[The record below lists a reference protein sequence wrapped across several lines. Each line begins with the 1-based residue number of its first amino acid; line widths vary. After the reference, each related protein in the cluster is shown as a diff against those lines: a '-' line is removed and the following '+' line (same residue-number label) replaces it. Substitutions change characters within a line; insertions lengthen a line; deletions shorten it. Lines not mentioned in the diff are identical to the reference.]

1 MAGAFESSAAADVG
15 ATYTPASGTDTIAI
29 WVGGSIGVGVA
40 THSSQTLG
48 GTSMTEP
55 ANQDQGIDLAGNGD
69 PCGFLAHLV
78 NPGTSGLTTAVTYS
92 SSRATD
98 NGRALTLSG
107 INQTTPVYPTNGS
120 QGSTYSGTASPSIGY
135 DAPIDSVVVCWAIH
149 ANSAGAV
156 TWTSPTGFTQA
167 GQTDIITSPARRQI
181 SIWYKEVS
189 SAEVAATVSPTANN
203 SGDGVIGVVTFQ
215 APGGGGGGTILPFI
229 AKYYK
234 GLN

>member
-15 ATYTPASGTDTIAI
+15 ANYTPASGTDTIAI
-29 WVGGSIGVGVA
+29 WVGGSIGVGTTTA
-40 THSSQTLG
+40 SGQTLG

-55 ANQDQGIDLAGNGD
+55 ANQDQSLDLAGNGD
-69 PCGFLAHLV
+69 PTGFLAHLV
-78 NPGTSGLTTAVTYS
+78 NPGTSAIATAVTWA
-92 SSRATD
+92 SSRAVD
-98 NGRALTLSG
+98 NGRGLTLSG
-107 INQTTPVYPTNGS
+107 IDQTTPVYPTNGS
-120 QGSTYSGTASPSIGY
+120 QGSTYSSTTSPSIGY
-135 DAPIDSVVVCWAIH
+135 DAPVDSVVVCWVIH
-149 ANSAGAV
+149 ANSSAAI
-156 TWTSPTGFTQA
+156 TWTDPTGFTQA

-229 AKYYK
+229 TKYYK

>member
-1 MAGAFESSAAADVG
+1 VAGAFESSAAADVG
-15 ATYTPASGTDTIAI
+15 ANYTPASGTDTIAI
-29 WVGGSIGVGVA
+29 WVGGSIGVGTTTA
-40 THSSQTLG
+40 SGQTLG

-55 ANQDQGIDLAGNGD
+55 ANQDQSLDLAGNGD
-69 PCGFLAHLV
+69 PTGFLAYLV
-78 NPGTSGLTTAVTYS
+78 NPGTSAIATAVTWA
-92 SSRATD
+92 SSRAQD

-107 INQTTPVYPTNGS
+107 IDQTTPVYPTNGS
-120 QGSTYSGTASPSIGY
+120 QGSTYSSTTSPSIGY
-135 DAPIDSVVVCWAIH
+135 DAPVDSVVVCWVIH
-149 ANSAGAV
+149 ANSSAAI

-203 SGDGVIGVVTFQ
+203 SGDGLIGVVTFQ
-215 APGGGGGGTILPFI
+215 ATGGGGGGTILPFI
-229 AKYYK
+229 TKYYK